1 MGLELLRIE
10 NVNKSFPGVQ
20 ALKKVNISIEKGEVH
35 ALVGENGAG
44 KSTLMHI
51 IAGVYR
57 PDSGKI
63 FLDGNELMLRN
74 EMDAQK
80 AGIGIVFQERSL
92 VENLTI
98 AENIFVTRQPVT
110 KMGLIDKKKM
120 NAQASTLLEKVG
132 FKIDPTVSL
141 SRLTPVMKQLVEIAK
156 ALSLNPKIL
165 ILDEP
170 TATISERE
178 VDILFTLI
186 KQLKQRGIS
195 IIYISH
201 RLQEISGI
209 CDKVSVLKDG
219 VYQGTKNVS
228 EVTLDEIVRMMVG
241 RDILNIYEDRKNTET
256 EIVLEVKNFSS
267 KAFKNINFKLKK
279 KEIFGISGLIGA
291 GRSELALA
299 LFGSDNKAT
308 GEIYVKG
315 KKVSF
320 KIPADAINAGIGY
333 LTEDRKESGVFLGL
347 DVSEN
352 IFSSN
357 MEKVTRFGVINDSRL
372 KKISKEFVNKLKI
385 ITPSLKQKVVNLS
398 GGNQQKLLLARWLL
412 KNPNI
417 LIVDEPTRGVDIG
430 VKSEI
435 YQLLRKIA
443 DSGTSI
449 IVISSELPEILNL
462 CDRIMTMWQGKKTG
476 ELTHLEA
483 TEEKLMQLSAG
494 LNNKLENNN

>member
-1 MGLELLRIE
+1 MELLRIE
-10 NVNKSFPGVQ
+10 NVSKSFPGVQ
-20 ALKKVNISIEKGEVH
+20 ALRNVNISIEKGEVH

-57 PDSGKI
+57 ADTGKI
-63 FLDGNELMLRN
+63 FLDGNEIKLRD
-74 EMDAQK
+74 EIDAQK

-92 VENLTI
+92 VENLSI

-110 KMGLIDKKKM
+110 KTGLIDKREM
-120 NAQASTLLEKVG
+120 NAQASILLEKVG
-132 FKIDPTVSL
+132 FKIDPSISL
-141 SRLTPVMKQLVEIAK
+141 ARLTPVMKQLVEIAK

-178 VDILFTLI
+178 VDILFSLI

-241 RDILNIYEDRKNTET
+241 REVLNIYEDRKNTET
-256 EIVLEVKNFSS
+256 EIVLEVKNLSS
-267 KAFKNINFKLKK
+267 RAFKNINFKLKK

-315 KKVSF
+315 KKVNF
-320 KIPADAINAGIGY
+320 KIPADAIKAGIGY

-357 MEKVTRFGVINDSRL
+357 MERVTKFGIVNDSRL
-372 KKISKEFVNKLKI
+372 KKLSKEFVNKLKI
-385 ITPSLKQKVVNLS
+385 ITPSLKQKVLNLS

-412 KNPNI
+412 KNPDI

-494 LNNKLENNN
+494 LNSKLENNN

>member
-1 MGLELLRIE
+1 MELLRIE
-10 NVNKSFPGVQ
+10 NVSKSFPGVQ
-20 ALKKVNISIEKGEVH
+20 ALKNINISVEKGEVH
-35 ALVGENGAG
+35 AVVGENGAG

-57 PDSGKI
+57 ADTGKI
-63 FLDGNELMLRN
+63 ILGGNELKLRN
-74 EMDAQK
+74 EIDAQEE
-80 AGIGIVFQERSL
+80 GIGMVFQERSL
-92 VENLTI
+92 VENLSI
-98 AENIFVTRQPVT
+98 AENIFVTRQPVNRL
-110 KMGLIDKKKM
+110 GLIDKKTM
-120 NAQASTLLEKVG
+120 CAQASKLLEKVG
-132 FKIDPTVSL
+132 LKIDPLISL

-178 VDILFTLI
+178 VDILFSLI
-186 KQLKQRGIS
+186 KQLKQSGIS

-201 RLQEISGI
+201 RLQEIPSI
-209 CDKVSVLKDG
+209 CDRVSVLKDG
-219 VYQGTKNVS
+219 VYQGTKKIS
-228 EVTLDEIVRMMVG
+228 EVTLGEIVRMMVG
-241 RDILNIYEDRKNTET
+241 REILNIYNDRKNIET

-267 KAFKNINFKLKK
+267 KAFKNVSFKLKK

-299 LFGSDNKAT
+299 LFGFDNNAS
-308 GEIYVKG
+308 GEVYVKG

-320 KIPADAINAGIGY
+320 IIPGDAIRAGIGY
-333 LTEDRKESGVFLGL
+333 LTEDRKESGVFPGL
-347 DVSEN
+347 DVSDN

-357 MEKVTRFGVINDSRL
+357 LERVTRFGIINDGRL
-372 KKISKEFVNKLKI
+372 NKFSEEFVNKLKI
-385 ITPSLKQKVVNLS
+385 ATPSLKQKVLNLS

-412 KNPNI
+412 KNPDI
-417 LIVDEPTRGVDIG
+417 LIVDEPTRGVDVG

-449 IVISSELPEILNL
+449 IVISSELPEILAL
-462 CDRIMTMWQGKKTG
+462 CDRIMVMWQGKKTG

-483 TEEKLMQLSAG
+483 SEEKLMQLSAG
-494 LNNKLENNN
+494 LDIKFENNN

>member
-1 MGLELLRIE
+1 MELLRIE
-10 NVNKSFPGVQ
+10 NISKSFPGVQ
-20 ALKKVNISIEKGEVH
+20 ALKNINISIEKGEVH

-57 PDSGKI
+57 ADEGKI
-63 FLDGNELMLRN
+63 ILNGEELKLRD

-92 VENLTI
+92 VENLSV
-98 AENIFVTRQPVT
+98 AENIFVTRQPIN
-110 KMGLIDKKKM
+110 KLGLVDKKTMVLK
-120 NAQASTLLEKVG
+120 AGELLEKVG
-132 FKIDPTVSL
+132 LKINPLTPL

-156 ALSLNPKIL
+156 ALSLNPQIL

-178 VDILFTLI
+178 VNILFPLI
-186 KQLKQRGIS
+186 KQLKNSGIS

-201 RLQEISGI
+201 RLQEIFGI
-209 CDKVSVLKDG
+209 CDRVSVLKDG
-219 VYQGTKNVS
+219 IHQGTKIVS
-228 EVTLDEIVRMMVG
+228 EINLDEIIRMMVG
-241 RDILNIYEDRKNTET
+241 REILNVYEDRKNIET
-256 EIVLEVKNFSS
+256 EVVMEVKNLSS
-267 KAFKNINFKLKK
+267 KVFKNISFELKK

-299 LFGSDNKAT
+299 LFGFDNKT
-308 GEIYVKG
+308 SGEIYVKG
-315 KKVSF
+315 RKVSF
-320 KIPADAINAGIGY
+320 KIPGDAIRSGIGY

-347 DVSEN
+347 QVCEN

-357 MEKVTRFGVINDSRL
+357 MERVTRFGIVNDSKL
-372 KKISKEFVNKLKI
+372 NKFSKEYVDKLKI
-385 ITPSLKQKVVNLS
+385 ATPSLKQTALNLS

-412 KNPNI
+412 KNPDI
-417 LIVDEPTRGVDIG
+417 LIVDEPTRGVDVG

-449 IVISSELPEILNL
+449 IVISSELPEILTL
-462 CDRIMTMWQGKKTG
+462 CDRIMVMWQGKKTG

-483 TEEKLMQLSAG
+483 SEEKLMKLSAG
-494 LNNKLENNN
+494 LNN

>member
-1 MGLELLRIE
+1 MESLRIE
-10 NVNKSFPGVQ
+10 NVSKSFPGVQ
-20 ALKKVNISIEKGEVH
+20 ALKNINISIEKGEVH

-51 IAGVYR
+51 IAGVYK
-57 PDSGKI
+57 PDTGKI
-63 FLDGNELMLRN
+63 ILNGSELKLRD
-74 EMDAQK
+74 EIDAQK
-80 AGIGIVFQERSL
+80 AGIGMVFQERSL
-92 VENLTI
+92 VENLSI
-98 AENIFVTRQPVT
+98 AENIFVTRQPVNRL
-110 KMGLIDKKKM
+110 GLIDKKTM
-120 NAQASTLLEKVG
+120 CLQASKLLEKVG
-132 FKIDPTVSL
+132 LKINPLISL

-156 ALSLNPKIL
+156 ALSLNPKVL

-178 VDILFTLI
+178 VDILFSLI
-186 KQLKQRGIS
+186 KQLRQSGIS

-201 RLQEISGI
+201 RIQEIPNI
-209 CDKVSVLKDG
+209 CDRVSVLKDG
-219 VYQGTKNVS
+219 VYQGTKKIS

-241 RDILNIYEDRKNTET
+241 REILNIYDERKNIET

-267 KAFKNINFKLKK
+267 KAFKNINLKLKK

-299 LFGSDNKAT
+299 LFGFDSNAR
-308 GEIYVKG
+308 GELYLKG
-315 KKVSF
+315 KKVNF
-320 KIPADAINAGIGY
+320 KIPCDAIKAGIGY

-347 DVSEN
+347 DVSDN

-357 MEKVTRFGVINDSRL
+357 LERVTKFGIINDRKL
-372 KKISKEFVNKLKI
+372 KKFSEEFVNKLKI
-385 ITPSLKQKVVNLS
+385 ATPSLKQKVLNLS

-412 KNPNI
+412 KNPDI
-417 LIVDEPTRGVDIG
+417 LIVDEPTRGVDVG

-443 DSGTSI
+443 DGGTSI
-449 IVISSELPEILNL
+449 IVISSELPEILTL
-462 CDRIMTMWQGKKTG
+462 CDRIMIMWQGKKTG
-476 ELTHLEA
+476 ELIHSEA

-494 LNNKLENNN
+494 LSNGLENNN

>member
-1 MGLELLRIE
+1 MELLRIE
-10 NVNKSFPGVQ
+10 NVSKSFPGVQ
-20 ALKKVNISIEKGEVH
+20 ALRNVNISIEKGEVH

-57 PDSGKI
+57 ADTGKI
-63 FLDGNELMLRN
+63 FLDGNELRLRD
-74 EMDAQK
+74 EIDAQK

-92 VENLTI
+92 VENLSI

-110 KMGLIDKKKM
+110 KMGLIDKREM
-120 NAQASTLLEKVG
+120 NAQASILLEKVG
-132 FKIDPTVSL
+132 FKIDPSISL
-141 SRLTPVMKQLVEIAK
+141 ARLTPVMKQLVEIAK

-178 VDILFTLI
+178 VDILFSLI

-228 EVTLDEIVRMMVG
+228 EVTLDEIIKMMVG
-241 RDILNIYEDRKNTET
+241 REVLNIYEDRKNTET
-256 EIVLEVKNFSS
+256 EIVLEVKNLSS
-267 KAFKNINFKLKK
+267 RAFKNINFKLKK

-299 LFGSDNKAT
+299 LFGFDNKAT

-315 KKVSF
+315 KKVNF
-320 KIPADAINAGIGY
+320 KIPADAIKAGIGY

-357 MEKVTRFGVINDSRL
+357 MERVTKFGIVNDSRL
-372 KKISKEFVNKLKI
+372 KNFSKEFVNKLKI
-385 ITPSLKQKVVNLS
+385 ITPSLKQKVLNLS

-412 KNPNI
+412 KNPDI

-494 LNNKLENNN
+494 LNSKLENNN